1 MNYPNR
7 TTITL
12 KVVVNT
18 DVDEDLELFADNI
31 QDFLDKNL
39 RPERNTI
46 VTFEGADSTP
56 RFDEAAANRALENT
70 FGTAGFELIR
80 EASKTKK
87 ITAIRLVRSALSCG
101 LTEAKDLVERWRFYV
116 G

>member
-1 MNYPNR
+1 MEYPNR

-18 DVDEDLELFADNI
+18 EFDEDLELFADNI
-31 QDFLDKNL
+31 QDFLDRNL
-39 RPERNTI
+39 RPEKNAI
-46 VTFEGADSTP
+46 VTFAGADSTP
-56 RFDEAAANRALENT
+56 RFDAAAANQTLENT
-70 FGTAGFELIR
+70 FGTVGFELIR
-80 EASKTKK
+80 EAAKTKK
-87 ITAIRLVRSALSCG
+87 ITAIRMVRSILGCG